1 MESTQRARR
10 RRAEQGFTLIE
21 MMVVVAIIGILAS
34 LAIPRVVQSI
44 HLARV
49 NATVADIR
57 TAGHAWL
64 ADSVRKGR
72 NNSDPIIG
80 ELVRVCPYVLQLDEI
95 HSLLGSTAK
104 TTDQFGNP
112 VEYRTDQFPKPTMLM
127 IRSANADGV
136 FQDDYTFGTTFPADD
151 HAPDIV
157 WFETGFAQRPA
168 G

>member
-1 MESTQRARR
+1 MERNQRARR

-57 TAGHAWL
+57 TAGHGWL
-64 ADSVRKGR
+64 ADSIRKGR
-72 NNSDPIIG
+72 NNGDP
-80 ELVRVCPYVLQLDEI
+80 ELGDLVGLCPHILQLAEI
-95 HSLLGSTAK
+95 QTLLGSAAK
-104 TTDQFGNP
+104 TTDPFGNP
-112 VEYRTDQFPKPTMLM
+112 IEYRTDQFPAPTMLM

-136 FQDDYTFGTTFPADD
+136 FQDEYIFGSTFSADE
-151 HAPDIV
+151 HGPDIV